1 MKLIRTLL
9 AAATVAA
16 AMPALGAVAIATAVP
31 NAHKVPPNF
40 NVVTR
45 SPLVAMHAGL
55 GVVTVAS

>member
-16 AMPALGAVAIATAVP
+16 ALPALGAVAIATAVP

-40 NVVTR
+40 NVVTVQAIGPKQK
-45 SPLVAMHAGL
+45 SWIP
-55 GVVTVAS
+55 